1 MSALEQAEVEL
12 TVVVG
17 AATLP
22 LSRIMSLSR
31 GDVIGLGRDASGPIS
46 VLANGSLFAKAA
58 VTLIGDRVGVEL
70 PGGP

>member
-1 MSALEQAEVEL
+1 MSALEQAEIEL

-17 AATLP
+17 SATLA
-22 LSRIMSLSR
+22 LSKIMSLSR

-46 VLANGSLFAKAA
+46 LLANGAIFAKAD

-70 PGGP
+70 PREP